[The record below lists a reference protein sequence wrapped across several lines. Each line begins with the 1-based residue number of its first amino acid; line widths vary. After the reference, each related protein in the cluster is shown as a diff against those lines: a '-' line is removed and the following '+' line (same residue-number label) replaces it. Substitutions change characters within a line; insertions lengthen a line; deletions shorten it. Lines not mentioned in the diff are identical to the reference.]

1 MGDDESKIILETENR
16 RASITEGA
24 QLWLPENLNQPTNDN
39 DEQLINHQNENQSEE
54 RLNDDEDTTDN
65 VDQTMLV
72 NNDEETFALHPID
85 ATYARG
91 KL

>member
-65 VDQTMLV
+65 VDRSSNLFNFV
-72 NNDEETFALHPID
+72 ENVLGN
-85 ATYARG
+85 
-91 KL
+91 